1 MYEIVY
7 DVDTNEDNDE
17 DEEDE
22 DDPEQVFQYTLL
34 TDYVNGDFVV
44 LDDE

>member
-22 DDPEQVFQYTLL
+22 DEEDEDDPEQVFQYTLL
-34 TDYVNGDFVV
+34 TDCCIG
-44 LDDE
+44 